1 VIIAIA
7 ILAVMMTISYRIL
20 RGIANVKRELDQ
32 RREGMYIA
40 NSILTRMSKE
50 IQLAVKRPLL
60 PSSGDATSASGAAAP
75 RGVFLGTAGLDGASM
90 TFMARDAGQYVPDGG
105 AQSGIVQ
112 LRYSAQK
119 DTERQDSS
127 LLSLVREEIP
137 NIKPIARAF
146 KNRLVFEITYNLDS
160 LRFRY
165 FDGQDKQWVETW
177 DGPRVNRLPTI
188 VEYTVTLKG
197 GDGLIQSY
205 TGAVK
210 INSAP

>member
-1 VIIAIA
+1 
-7 ILAVMMTISYRIL
+7 
-20 RGIANVKRELDQ
+20 
-32 RREGMYIA
+32 
-40 NSILTRMSKE
+40 
-50 IQLAVKRPLL
+50 
-60 PSSGDATSASGAAAP
+60 
-75 RGVFLGTAGLDGASM
+75 
-90 TFMARDAGQYVPDGG
+90 
-105 AQSGIVQ
+105 
-112 LRYSAQK
+112 
-119 DTERQDSS
+119 
-127 LLSLVREEIP
+127 
-137 NIKPIARAF
+137 
-146 KNRLVFEITYNLDS
+146 LVFEITYNLDS